1 MAVAGSIDAGSSVQT
16 VMKTTFALYSAAILL
31 STFAFRAEAGIIA
44 GPITNPANGHDY
56 YLLTPNTWTASEAE
70 AENLGGT
77 LAVINDAAE
86 EDWVFSTFGA
96 YGGTNRNLW
105 IGLRRQ
111 WPGGPFAW
119 VTDEKSDYV
128 NWHEGQPD
136 NAGGVEN
143 CVHIWARSSD
153 NPNSWNDVSDGHSWS
168 SDNDTPDGVVEVP
181 GKSNEKSLTAREKA
195 LIGTWYE
202 SGDPDKPCRI
212 VGTGNLLFAI
222 NANRN
227 ASRIILTP
235 QDLLFASNW
244 KEHAEI
250 VKDKLLWSAGD
261 WWSRNTAEY
270 RTAETSSDKKIQ
282 SPSGSVTDET
292 AK

>member
-1 MAVAGSIDAGSSVQT
+1 
-16 VMKTTFALYSAAILL
+16 MKTTIAVCSAAIML
-31 STFAFRAEAGIIA
+31 FAVTFRAGADIVA

-77 LAVINDAAE
+77 LVVINNAAE
-86 EDWVFSTFGA
+86 EEWVFSKFGA

-105 IGLRRQ
+105 IGLHRQ
-111 WPGGPFAW
+111 WQGGPFAW
-119 VTDEKSDYV
+119 VTDEKLDYV

-153 NPNSWNDVSDGHSWS
+153 NPNSWNDVSDSHSGS
-168 SDNDTPDGVVEVP
+168 SGNDTPYGVVEVP
-181 GKSNEKSLTAREKA
+181 GKSKEKSLTEQEKS

-202 SGDPDKPCRI
+202 RGNVNHPCWI
-212 VGTGNLLFAI
+212 AGTENMLFEIYDRRASRLIYTTEGLLFVVNSQEGI
-222 NANRN
+222 
-227 ASRIILTP
+227 
-235 QDLLFASNW
+235 
-244 KEHAEI
+244 HGEI
-250 VKDKLLWSAGD
+250 VKDRILWGNGT
-261 WWSRNTAEY
+261 WWSRKPVEY
-270 RTAETSSDKKIQ
+270 KTREISSDKSAPKL
-282 SPSGSVTDET
+282 PSGGMTDET